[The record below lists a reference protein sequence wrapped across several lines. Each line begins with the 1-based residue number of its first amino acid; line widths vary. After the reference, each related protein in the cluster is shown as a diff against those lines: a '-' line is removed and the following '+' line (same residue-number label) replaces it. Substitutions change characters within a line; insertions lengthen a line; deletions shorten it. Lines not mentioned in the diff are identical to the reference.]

1 MTLENNDETQIQQLI
16 NDWTSALCA
25 KDIDRMMVNYADDVI
40 VFDVKPPFQIKGVT
54 EWRRTWEQCLPYF
67 PESFQVETRDM
78 NINVSGD
85 TAFVH
90 WVSWFTGMP
99 KDHPAGQTW
108 MRATV
113 GYKRQNGR
121 WFIAHEHVSLPFNPE
136 TSQVVLTPDI

>member
-16 NDWTSALCA
+16 NDWTSALCV
-25 KDIDRMMVNYADDVI
+25 KDIDRMM
-40 VFDVKPPFQIKGVT
+40 IKGVT

-78 NINVSGD
+78 IINVSGD
-85 TAFVH
+85 TAFAH
-90 WVSWFTGMP
+90 WVSRFTGMP

-121 WFIAHEHVSLPFNPE
+121 WFIAHEHVSFPLNPE
-136 TSQVVLTPDI
+136 TSQIVLTPDI